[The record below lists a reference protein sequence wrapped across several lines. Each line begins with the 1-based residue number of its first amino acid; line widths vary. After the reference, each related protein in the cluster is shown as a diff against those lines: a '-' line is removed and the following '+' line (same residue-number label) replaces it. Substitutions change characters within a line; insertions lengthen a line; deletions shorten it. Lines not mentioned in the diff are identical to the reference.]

1 MRTPRVYSP
10 QTMAIGDRIELEAG
24 AARHLTS
31 ALRMNS
37 GQLVTLF
44 NGTGGEYTAEL
55 VEAKKGKAT
64 VTINSFNQVDRESS
78 LSIHLAIGIS
88 RGERMDWIVQKATEL
103 GVSEITPLFTER
115 CEVKLSGDRLDKK
128 VGHWQQVAISACE
141 QSQRNRIPS
150 VNTPIKLEQWQQDCE
165 ASLKLVLHHRT
176 EKSLGDMLAP
186 SAEIALLIGPEGGL
200 SEREIEQ
207 AISLDF
213 SSLALGPRVLRTE
226 TAPLAAISI
235 LQSLWG
241 DMG

>member
-1 MRTPRVYSP
+1 MRIPRVYSP
-10 QTMAIGDRIELEAG
+10 QTLTIGDCIELEAG

-44 NGTGGEYTAEL
+44 NGQGGEYTAEL

-64 VTINSFNQVDRESS
+64 ARITEFDQAERESS

-88 RGERMDWIVQKATEL
+88 RGERMDWIMQKATEL

-115 CEVKLSGDRLDKK
+115 CEVKLSGNRLDKK

-141 QSQRNRIPS
+141 QSQRNRVPS
-150 VNTPIKLEQWQQDCE
+150 VNTPIRLDQWQQGCK

-176 EKSLGDMLAP
+176 DQSLSNMRQP
-186 SAEIALLIGPEGGL
+186 SGPIALLIGPEGGL

-213 SSLALGPRVLRTE
+213 SPLALGPRVLRTE

>member
-1 MRTPRVYSP
+1 
-10 QTMAIGDRIELEAG
+10 MAIGDRIELEAG

>member
-1 MRTPRVYSP
+1 MRIPRVYSP
-10 QTMAIGDRIELEAG
+10 QTMAIGDCIELEVG

-44 NGTGGEYTAEL
+44 NGQGGEYTAEL
-55 VEAKKGKAT
+55 VDAQKGKASVRIT
-64 VTINSFNQVDRESS
+64 EFDQTDRESS

-88 RGERMDWIVQKATEL
+88 RGERMDWIMQKATEL

-128 VGHWQQVAISACE
+128 VSHWQQVAISACE
-141 QSQRNRIPS
+141 QSQRNTVPLINAP
-150 VNTPIKLEQWQQDCE
+150 VKIDQWQMNCD

-176 EKSLGDMLAP
+176 NQSLSDMRQP
-186 SAEIALLIGPEGGL
+186 TGPIALLIGSEGGL

-213 SSLALGPRVLRTE
+213 SPLALGPRVLRTE

>member
-1 MRTPRVYSP
+1 MRIPRVYSP
-10 QTMAIGDRIELEAG
+10 QTMAIGDCIELEAG

-31 ALRMNS
+31 ALRMTS
-37 GQLVTLF
+37 GQLITLF
-44 NGTGGEYTAEL
+44 NGQGGEYTAEL
-55 VEAKKGKAT
+55 VEAKKGKASVRIT
-64 VTINSFNQVDRESS
+64 EFDQTDRESS

-88 RGERMDWIVQKATEL
+88 RGERMDWIMQKATEL

-141 QSQRNRIPS
+141 QSQRNRVPQINKPL
-150 VNTPIKLEQWQQDCE
+150 KLDQWQMNCE
-165 ASLKLVLHHRT
+165 ASLKLVLHHRASQ
-176 EKSLGDMLAP
+176 SLSDMRQP
-186 SAEIALLIGPEGGL
+186 TGPIALLIGSEGGL

-213 SSLALGPRVLRTE
+213 SPLALGPRVLRTE

>member
-1 MRTPRVYSP
+1 
-10 QTMAIGDRIELEAG
+10 MAVGDCIELEAG

-31 ALRMNS
+31 ALRMSS

-44 NGTGGEYTAEL
+44 NGHGGEYTAEL

-64 VTINSFNQVDRESS
+64 VRITEFDKADRESN

-88 RGERMDWIVQKATEL
+88 RGERMDLIVQKATEL

-115 CEVKLSGDRLDKK
+115 CEVKLSGDRLAKK
-128 VGHWQQVAISACE
+128 ISHWQQVAISACE
-141 QSQRNRIPS
+141 QCQRNSLSSINSP
-150 VNTPIKLEQWQQDCE
+150 VKIDQWQVNCD

-176 EKSLGDMLAP
+176 DQSLSDMPPP
-186 SAEIALLIGPEGGL
+186 SGQVALLIGPEGGL

-207 AISLDF
+207 AISLGF
-213 SSLALGPRVLRTE
+213 SPLTLGPRVLRTE

>member
-1 MRTPRVYSP
+1 MRIPRVYSP

>member
-1 MRTPRVYSP
+1 MRIPRVYTP
-10 QTMAIGDRIELEAG
+10 QTMAIGDCIELESG

-31 ALRMNS
+31 VLRMNC

-44 NGTGGEYTAEL
+44 NGMGGEYSGEL
-55 VEAKKGKAT
+55 IEAKKGKAT
-64 VTINSFNQVDRESS
+64 ARITEFDQADRESS
-78 LSIHLAIGIS
+78 LAIHLAIGIS
-88 RGERMDWIVQKATEL
+88 RGERMDWIIQKATEL
-103 GVSEITPLFTER
+103 GVSQITPLFTER
-115 CEVKLSGDRLDKK
+115 CEVKLQGDRLNKK
-128 VGHWQQVAISACE
+128 VGHWQQVAISASE

-150 VNTPIKLEQWQQDCE
+150 VTTPIKLEQWQQGCK

-176 EKSLGDMLAP
+176 EKSLSDMLAP

-213 SSLALGPRVLRTE
+213 SPLTLGPRVLRTE

>member
-1 MRTPRVYSP
+1 MRIPRVYSP
-10 QTMAIGDRIELEAG
+10 QTMAIGDCIELETG

-31 ALRMNS
+31 SLRMNS

-44 NGTGGEYTAEL
+44 NGQGGEYTAEL

>member
-1 MRTPRVYSP
+1 MRIPRVYSP
-10 QTMAIGDRIELEAG
+10 QPMAVGDCIELEAG

-31 ALRMNS
+31 ALRMSS

-44 NGTGGEYTAEL
+44 NGHGGEYTAEL

-64 VTINSFNQVDRESS
+64 VRITEFDKTDRESN

-88 RGERMDWIVQKATEL
+88 RGERMDLIVQKATEL

-128 VGHWQQVAISACE
+128 VNHWQQVAISACE
-141 QSQRNRIPS
+141 QCQRNSLPS
-150 VNTPIKLEQWQQDCE
+150 INAPVKIDQWQVNCD

-176 EKSLGDMLAP
+176 DQSLSDMPPP
-186 SAEIALLIGPEGGL
+186 SGQVALLIGPEGGL

-207 AISLDF
+207 AISLGF
-213 SSLALGPRVLRTE
+213 SPLALGPRVLRTE

>member
-1 MRTPRVYSP
+1 
-10 QTMAIGDRIELEAG
+10 
-24 AARHLTS
+24 
-31 ALRMNS
+31 MNS

-44 NGTGGEYTAEL
+44 NGQGGEYTAEL

>member
-1 MRTPRVYSP
+1 MRIPRVFSP
-10 QTMAIGDRIELEAG
+10 QTIAIGDCIELEAG

-31 ALRMNS
+31 ALRMSS

-44 NGTGGEYTAEL
+44 NGHGGEYTAEL

-64 VTINSFNQVDRESS
+64 VRITEFDKADRESN

-88 RGERMDWIVQKATEL
+88 RGERMDLIVQKATEL

-115 CEVKLSGDRLDKK
+115 CEVKLSGDRLAKK
-128 VGHWQQVAISACE
+128 ISHWQQVAISACE
-141 QSQRNRIPS
+141 QCQRNSLPS
-150 VNTPIKLEQWQQDCE
+150 INSPVKIDQWQVNCD

-176 EKSLGDMLAP
+176 DQSLSDMPPP
-186 SAEIALLIGPEGGL
+186 SGQVALLIGPEGGL

-207 AISLDF
+207 AISLGF
-213 SSLALGPRVLRTE
+213 SPLTLGPRVLRTE

>member
-1 MRTPRVYSP
+1 MRIPRVYSP
-10 QTMAIGDRIELEAG
+10 QTMAIGDCIELEAG

-44 NGTGGEYTAEL
+44 NGQGGEYTAEL
-55 VEAKKGKAT
+55 VDAQKGKASVRIT
-64 VTINSFNQVDRESS
+64 EFDQTDRESS

-88 RGERMDWIVQKATEL
+88 RGERMDWIMQKATEL

-128 VGHWQQVAISACE
+128 VSHWQQVAISACE
-141 QSQRNRIPS
+141 QSQRNTVPLINAP
-150 VNTPIKLEQWQQDCE
+150 VKIDQWQMNCD

-176 EKSLGDMLAP
+176 NQSLSDMRQP
-186 SAEIALLIGPEGGL
+186 TGPIALLIGSEGGL

-213 SSLALGPRVLRTE
+213 SPLALGPRVLRTE

>member
-1 MRTPRVYSP
+1 M
-10 QTMAIGDRIELEAG
+10 MDIGDCIELEAG

-31 ALRMNS
+31 ALRMSS

-44 NGTGGEYTAEL
+44 NGHGGEYTAEL

-64 VTINSFNQVDRESS
+64 VRITEFDKADRESN

-88 RGERMDWIVQKATEL
+88 RGERMDLIVQKATEL
-103 GVSEITPLFTER
+103 GVSKITPLFTER

-128 VGHWQQVAISACE
+128 VSHWQQVAISACE
-141 QSQRNRIPS
+141 QCQRNSLPS
-150 VNTPIKLEQWQQDCE
+150 INAPVKIDQWQDNCD

-176 EKSLGDMLAP
+176 DQSLSDMP
-186 SAEIALLIGPEGGL
+186 PPNGQVALLIGPEGGL

-207 AISLDF
+207 AISLGF
-213 SSLALGPRVLRTE
+213 SPLALGPRVLRTE

>member
-1 MRTPRVYSP
+1 
-10 QTMAIGDRIELEAG
+10 MAIGDRIELEAG

-44 NGTGGEYTAEL
+44 NGQGGEYTAEL

-213 SSLALGPRVLRTE
+213 SSLALGRRVLRTE

>member
-1 MRTPRVYSP
+1 MRIPRVYSP
-10 QTMAIGDRIELEAG
+10 QMMDIGDCIELEAG
-24 AARHLTS
+24 ATRHLTS
-31 ALRMNS
+31 ALRMSS

-44 NGTGGEYTAEL
+44 NGHGGEYTAEL

-64 VTINSFNQVDRESS
+64 VRITEFDKADRESN

-88 RGERMDWIVQKATEL
+88 RGERMDLIVQKATEL

-115 CEVKLSGDRLDKK
+115 CEVKLSGERLDKK
-128 VGHWQQVAISACE
+128 VNHWQQVAISACE
-141 QSQRNRIPS
+141 QCQRNSLPS
-150 VNTPIKLEQWQQDCE
+150 INAPVKIEQWQVNCD

-176 EKSLGDMLAP
+176 DQSLSDMPPP
-186 SAEIALLIGPEGGL
+186 SGQVALLIGPEGGL
-200 SEREIEQ
+200 SEREIEH
-207 AISLDF
+207 AISLGF
-213 SSLALGPRVLRTE
+213 SPLALGPRVLRTE

>member
-1 MRTPRVYSP
+1 MRIPRVYSP
-10 QTMAIGDRIELEAG
+10 QTMAIGDCIELEAG

-31 ALRMNS
+31 ALRMNP

-44 NGTGGEYTAEL
+44 NGQGGEYIGEL

-64 VTINSFNQVDRESS
+64 VRVTEFDKTGRESN

-88 RGERMDWIVQKATEL
+88 RGERMDLIVQKATEL

-115 CEVKLSGDRLDKK
+115 CEVKLSGDRLNKK
-128 VGHWQQVAISACE
+128 VSHWQQVAISACE
-141 QSQRNRIPS
+141 QCQRNSLPTINAP
-150 VNTPIKLEQWQQDCE
+150 VKIEQWQDNCD

-176 EKSLGDMLAP
+176 DQSLSDMPPP
-186 SAEIALLIGPEGGL
+186 SGQVALLIGPEGGL
-200 SEREIEQ
+200 SEREIQQ

-213 SSLALGPRVLRTE
+213 SALALGPRVLRTE

>member
-1 MRTPRVYSP
+1 MRIPRVYSP
-10 QTMAIGDRIELEAG
+10 QTMAIGDCIELEAG

-31 ALRMNS
+31 ALRMS
-37 GQLVTLF
+37 PGQVITLF
-44 NGTGGEYTAEL
+44 NGQGGEYTAEL
-55 VEAKKGKAT
+55 IEAKKGKAKVSIT
-64 VTINSFNQVDRESS
+64 NFDQVSRESS

-88 RGERMDWIVQKATEL
+88 RGERMDWIMQKATEL

-115 CEVKLSGDRLDKK
+115 CEVKLSGDRLEKK

-141 QSQRNRIPS
+141 QSQRNTVPL
-150 VNTPIKLEQWQQDCE
+150 VNKPKKLEQWQASCD

-176 EKSLGDMLAP
+176 KSSLIDTPRP
-186 SAEIALLIGPEGGL
+186 SAEVALLIGPEGGL

-207 AISLDF
+207 AIALNF
-213 SSLALGPRVLRTE
+213 QPLALGPRVLRTE
-226 TAPLAAISI
+226 TAPLAAIAI

>member
-1 MRTPRVYSP
+1 MRIPRVFSP
-10 QTMAIGDRIELEAG
+10 QTMAIGDCIELEAG

-31 ALRMNS
+31 ALRMSS

-44 NGTGGEYTAEL
+44 NGHGGEYTAEL

-64 VTINSFNQVDRESS
+64 VRITEFDKADRESN

-88 RGERMDWIVQKATEL
+88 RGERMDLIVQKATEL

-115 CEVKLSGDRLDKK
+115 CEVKLSGARLDKK
-128 VGHWQQVAISACE
+128 VSHWQQVAISACE
-141 QSQRNRIPS
+141 QCQRNSLPS
-150 VNTPIKLEQWQQDCE
+150 INAPVKIDQWQVNCD

-176 EKSLGDMLAP
+176 DQSLSDMPPP
-186 SAEIALLIGPEGGL
+186 SGQVALLIGPEGGL
-200 SEREIEQ
+200 SEREIEH
-207 AISLDF
+207 AISLGF
-213 SSLALGPRVLRTE
+213 SPLALGPRVLRTE

>member
-1 MRTPRVYSP
+1 
-10 QTMAIGDRIELEAG
+10 MAIGDRIELEAG

-141 QSQRNRIPS
+141 QSQRNRIP
-150 VNTPIKLEQWQQDCE
+150 Q
-165 ASLKLVLHHRT
+165 
-176 EKSLGDMLAP
+176 
-186 SAEIALLIGPEGGL
+186 
-200 SEREIEQ
+200 
-207 AISLDF
+207 
-213 SSLALGPRVLRTE
+213 
-226 TAPLAAISI
+226 
-235 LQSLWG
+235 
-241 DMG
+241 

>member
-1 MRTPRVYSP
+1 MRIPRVYSP
-10 QTMAIGDRIELEAG
+10 QTMAVGDCIELEAG
-24 AARHLTS
+24 AVRHLTS
-31 ALRMNS
+31 ALRMTS
-37 GQLVTLF
+37 GQLITLF
-44 NGTGGEYTAEL
+44 NGQGGEYVAEL

-64 VTINSFNQVDRESS
+64 VRITDFDQADRESS

-88 RGERMDWIVQKATEL
+88 RGERMDWIMQKATEL
-103 GVSEITPLFTER
+103 GVSEITPLFAER

-141 QSQRNRIPS
+141 QSQRNRGPQINKPL
-150 VNTPIKLEQWQQDCE
+150 KLDQWQTHCDS
-165 ASLKLVLHHRT
+165 SLKLVLHHRT
-176 EKSLGDMLAP
+176 ESRLADMPQP
-186 SAEIALLIGPEGGL
+186 SGQIALLVGPEGGL

-207 AISLDF
+207 AIAQDF
-213 SSLALGPRVLRTE
+213 QALALGPRVLRTE

>member
-1 MRTPRVYSP
+1 MRIPRVYSP
-10 QTMAIGDRIELEAG
+10 QTMAIGDCIELEAG

-31 ALRMNS
+31 ALRMS
-37 GQLVTLF
+37 PGQFITLF
-44 NGTGGEYTAEL
+44 NGQGGEYTAEL
-55 VEAKKGKAT
+55 IEAKKGKAKVSIT
-64 VTINSFNQVDRESS
+64 NFDQVSRESS

-88 RGERMDWIVQKATEL
+88 RGERMDWIMQKATEL

-115 CEVKLSGDRLDKK
+115 CEVKLSGDRLEKR

-141 QSQRNRIPS
+141 QSQRNTVPL
-150 VNTPIKLEQWQQDCE
+150 VNKPKKLEQWQASCD

-176 EKSLGDMLAP
+176 KSSLTDTPRP
-186 SAEIALLIGPEGGL
+186 SAEVALLIGPEGGL

-207 AISLDF
+207 AIALNF
-213 SSLALGPRVLRTE
+213 QPLALGPRVLRTE
-226 TAPLAAISI
+226 TAPLAAIAI

>member
-1 MRTPRVYSP
+1 MRIPRVYSP

-31 ALRMNS
+31 ALRMSS

-44 NGTGGEYTAEL
+44 NGHGGEYTAEL

-64 VTINSFNQVDRESS
+64 VRITEFDKTDRESN

-88 RGERMDWIVQKATEL
+88 RGERMDLIVQKATEL

-115 CEVKLSGDRLDKK
+115 CEVKLSGARLDKK
-128 VGHWQQVAISACE
+128 VSHWQQVAISACE
-141 QSQRNRIPS
+141 QCQRNSLPS
-150 VNTPIKLEQWQQDCE
+150 INAPVKIDQWQVNCD

-176 EKSLGDMLAP
+176 DQSLSDMPPP
-186 SAEIALLIGPEGGL
+186 SRQVALLIGPEGGL
-200 SEREIEQ
+200 SEREIQQ

-213 SSLALGPRVLRTE
+213 SALALGPRVLRTE